1 MLEMFILEVIY
12 DYNNLINFIINV
24 FIKLVI
30 FSTEINRRDDQYFII
45 LEQTLIIKLKFIK

>member
-1 MLEMFILEVIY
+1 MFILEVIY